1 MESADDPLGFS
12 FWLALADGPAFKYQ
26 GPRKTVD
33 GRELIPGTW
42 YIKVRYYD
50 RFPRTSASTFKLSND
65 TYTENAE
72 GLISRRVA
80 AEVRQVRRSGRRS
93 NQQPEQH
100 RVLSLSLS
108 AQEIERL
115 MTCRP
120 WTLCRRI

>member
-100 RVLSLSLS
+100 RILSLS

-115 MTCRP
+115 DDLP
-120 WTLCRRI
+120 SLDGL